1 MNPPKPKRI
10 LFVCTG
16 NTCRSPMA
24 AVLAERLAKEAG
36 VNWLFSS
43 AGTSAKDGE
52 PLSRGASAY
61 FSTHGIVEVTHSAR
75 RLTAA
80 VVAQADE
87 IFTLTRAHRD
97 EIIAHFPEAAD
108 KTSVLRESAELKPV
122 DVADPI
128 GTDVMVYEA
137 CAASIE
143 EALTILIRRRTHAQD
158 SR

>member
-1 MNPPKPKRI
+1 
-10 LFVCTG
+10 
-16 NTCRSPMA
+16 MA
-24 AVLAERLAKEAG
+24 AVLAERLAKQARLDW
-36 VNWLFSS
+36 VFSS
-43 AGTSAKDGE
+43 AGTNAADGM
-52 PLSRGASAY
+52 PLSSGAARALAARGI
-61 FSTHGIVEVTHSAR
+61 GPVTHSAR

-97 EIIAHFPEAAD
+97 EIVAHFPEAAS
-108 KTSVLRESAELKPV
+108 KTSVLREGMELKPV

-143 EALTILIRRRTHAQD
+143 EALKILIRRRTHAQNP
-158 SR
+158 R